1 MIFFSVRKNSS
12 SCDCEIQKFTSQRQK
27 VSRLSTKT
35 SGRPYSLFCQPS
47 DVRRPKQHLFLYS
60 VCVGVVIPFILDVKL
75 VYAPAGITQEEGQT
89 GLLHLHFAV
98 LALIFIARR
107 ILALHWNVA
116 ILPVVRKA
124 PHLSPVFALRFF
136 FRDANSAFLQLVN

>member
-1 MIFFSVRKNSS
+1 MTARFKL
-12 SCDCEIQKFTSQRQK
+12 TSQRQK

-47 DVRRPKQHLFLYS
+47 DIRRPKQHLFLYS

-75 VYAPAGITQEEGQT
+75 VYAPAGITREEGQT

-98 LALIFIARR
+98 LALIFIAGR
-107 ILALHWNVA
+107 IQPSTGT
-116 ILPVVRKA
+116 LPSCLWSGRLPISPRSSSYVYFFAMHVQRSYN
-124 PHLSPVFALRFF
+124 LST
-136 FRDANSAFLQLVN
+136 NNGGNG